1 MNLFQYD
8 QLSEMNEGE
17 FAVYN
22 YVSTHLNEIQQMNIR
37 ELSAATGV
45 STTTIL
51 RFCNKMGFTGYKD
64 FKYQL
69 CKSLQGQVKQKMYF
83 PAAIHTIQ
91 FLQKAAEDQT
101 LDAQLT
107 QTAKWCL
114 QSRQVLFSGFGT
126 SGSLAE
132 YGSRLL
138 SSIGIE
144 SFSITDLF
152 YPLPTRDQEDTVLI
166 VLSVS
171 GETTGMIAMAGGF
184 KKKHT
189 KIVSITNTAQC
200 TLAKMSDVNFSYYMP
215 LSYSWPRRNTAGQ
228 TTQIPTLY
236 LLETLMCKICE
247 EMEKNTNN

>member
-69 CKSLQGQVKQKMYF
+69 SKSIQGQIKQKMYF
-83 PAAIHTIQ
+83 PVAIHTIQ

-152 YPLPTRDQEDTVLI
+152 YPLPTRDQADTVLI
-166 VLSVS
+166 ILSVS
-171 GETTGMIAMAGGF
+171 GETTGMSAMADGF
-184 KKKHT
+184 KK
-189 KIVSITNTAQC
+189 SIQRSSALRIQRNVRWQKCRILIFRIICHCPILGPSVTRQRRRH
-200 TLAKMSDVNFSYYMP
+200 KSP
-215 LSYSWPRRNTAGQ
+215 LFIFWKP
-228 TTQIPTLY
+228 
-236 LLETLMCKICE
+236 
-247 EMEKNTNN
+247 